1 MPEFDHTRVG
11 DADRTDALDRLGS
24 QFADGYLDI
33 REFEER
39 TARAAVAKT
48 RGELSALFDDLPD
61 EPHSPNAPE
70 APALPAVTAD
80 SELAEKLTAKRK
92 MDTAQVITGVLGA
105 AAFFTLQFGFDL
117 DNAWMVWP
125 VMGLVMVMWYTVF
138 DISDE
143 EEDVLEEIQE
153 KERKERAER
162 LKIAYERR
170 KELGK

>member
-1 MPEFDHTRVG
+1 M
-11 DADRTDALDRLGS
+11 
-24 QFADGYLDI
+24 
-33 REFEER
+33 
-39 TARAAVAKT
+39 
-48 RGELSALFDDLPD
+48 
-61 EPHSPNAPE
+61 
-70 APALPAVTAD
+70 PAVPAD

-143 EEDVLEEIQE
+143 EEDVFEEIQE

>member
-1 MPEFDHTRVG
+1 MPEFDRTRVG

-24 QFADGYLDI
+24 QFADGYLDMH
-33 REFEER
+33 EFEAR

-48 RGELSALFDDLPD
+48 RGELSALFADLPD
-61 EPHSPNAPE
+61 ETRSPYAPE

>member
-1 MPEFDHTRVG
+1 MPEFDRTRVG

-24 QFADGYLDI
+24 QFADGYLDMH
-33 REFEER
+33 EFEER

-48 RGELSALFDDLPD
+48 RGELSALFADLPD
-61 EPHSPNAPE
+61 ETRSPYAPE

-105 AAFFTLQFGFDL
+105 AAFFTLQFGLDL

-143 EEDVLEEIQE
+143 EEDVLQEIQE

-170 KELGK
+170 KELGE

>member
-1 MPEFDHTRVG
+1 MPEFDRTRVG

-24 QFADGYLDI
+24 QFADGYLDMH
-33 REFEER
+33 EFEER

-48 RGELSALFDDLPD
+48 RGELSALFADLPD
-61 EPHSPNAPE
+61 ETRSPYAPE

-92 MDTAQVITGVLGA
+92 MDTAQVITGFLGA

-143 EEDVLEEIQE
+143 EKDVLEEIQE

-170 KELGK
+170 KELGE

>member
-1 MPEFDHTRVG
+1 MPEFDRTRVG

-24 QFADGYLDI
+24 QFADGYLDMH
-33 REFEER
+33 EFEEH

-48 RGELSALFDDLPD
+48 RGELSALFADLPD
-61 EPHSPNAPE
+61 ETRSPYAPE
-70 APALPAVTAD
+70 APALPAVPAD

>member
-1 MPEFDHTRVG
+1 MPEFDRTRVG

-24 QFADGYLDI
+24 QFADGYLDMH
-33 REFEER
+33 EFEER

-48 RGELSALFDDLPD
+48 RGELSALFADLPD
-61 EPHSPNAPE
+61 ETRSPDAPE
-70 APALPAVTAD
+70 APALPAVPAD

>member
-1 MPEFDHTRVG
+1 MSEFDRTRVG

-24 QFADGYLDI
+24 QFADGYLDMH
-33 REFEER
+33 EFEER

-48 RGELSALFDDLPD
+48 RGELSALFADLPD

-80 SELAEKLTAKRK
+80 SELAEKLTVKRK
-92 MDTAQVITGVLGA
+92 MDTAKVITGVLGA

>member
-1 MPEFDHTRVG
+1 MPEFDRTRVG

-24 QFADGYLDI
+24 QFADGYLDMH
-33 REFEER
+33 EFEER

-61 EPHSPNAPE
+61 ETRSPNAPE
-70 APALPAVTAD
+70 APALPAD

-125 VMGLVMVMWYTVF
+125 VMGLVMVMRYTVF
-138 DISDE
+138 NISDE

>member
-1 MPEFDHTRVG
+1 MPEFDRTRVG

-61 EPHSPNAPE
+61 EPHSSNAPE
-70 APALPAVTAD
+70 TPALPAVTAD

>member
-1 MPEFDHTRVG
+1 MPEFDRTRVG

-24 QFADGYLDI
+24 QFADGYLDMH
-33 REFEER
+33 EFEER

-48 RGELSALFDDLPD
+48 RGELSALFADLPD
-61 EPHSPNAPE
+61 ETRSPYAPE
-70 APALPAVTAD
+70 APALPAVPAD

-162 LKIAYERR
+162 LKIAYAQAQPS
-170 KELGK
+170 GT

>member
-1 MPEFDHTRVG
+1 MTAP
-11 DADRTDALDRLGS
+11 GS
-24 QFADGYLDI
+24 ATPTEPTPWTVSVPSLP
-33 REFEER
+33 
-39 TARAAVAKT
+39 TATWTCASSRSAPP
-48 RGELSALFDDLPD
+48 GELSALFDDLPD
-61 EPHSPNAPE
+61 ETRSPNAPE
-70 APALPAVTAD
+70 APALPAVPAVPAD

>member
-1 MPEFDHTRVG
+1 MPEFDRTRVG

-48 RGELSALFDDLPD
+48 RGELSALFADLPD
-61 EPHSPNAPE
+61 ETRSPYAPE
-70 APALPAVTAD
+70 APALPAVPAD

-170 KELGK
+170 RELGK

>member
-1 MPEFDHTRVG
+1 MPEFDRTRVG

-24 QFADGYLDI
+24 QFADGYLDMH
-33 REFEER
+33 EFEER

-48 RGELSALFDDLPD
+48 RGELSALFADLPD
-61 EPHSPNAPE
+61 ETRSPYAPE

-117 DNAWMVWP
+117 DSAWMVWP

-143 EEDVLEEIQE
+143 EEDVLQEIQE

-170 KELGK
+170 KELGE

>member
-1 MPEFDHTRVG
+1 MPEFDRTRVG

-33 REFEER
+33 REFEKR

-61 EPHSPNAPE
+61 ETRSPYAPE

>member
-1 MPEFDHTRVG
+1 MSEFDRTRVG

-24 QFADGYLDI
+24 QFADGYLDMH
-33 REFEER
+33 EFEER

-48 RGELSALFDDLPD
+48 RGELSALFADLPD
-61 EPHSPNAPE
+61 ETRSPYARE

>member
-1 MPEFDHTRVG
+1 MPEFDRTRVG

-48 RGELSALFDDLPD
+48 RGELSALFADLPD
-61 EPHSPNAPE
+61 ETRSPNAPE

>member
-1 MPEFDHTRVG
+1 MPEFDRTRVG

-24 QFADGYLDI
+24 QFADGYLDMH
-33 REFEER
+33 EFEAR

-48 RGELSALFDDLPD
+48 RGELSALFADLPD
-61 EPHSPNAPE
+61 ETRSPYAPE
-70 APALPAVTAD
+70 APALPAVPAD

-170 KELGK
+170 KGLGK

>member
-1 MPEFDHTRVG
+1 MPEFDRTRVG

-24 QFADGYLDI
+24 QFADGYLDMH
-33 REFEER
+33 EFEER

-48 RGELSALFDDLPD
+48 RGELSALFADLPD
-61 EPHSPNAPE
+61 ETRSPYAPE

-92 MDTAQVITGVLGA
+92 MDTAQIITGVLGA

>member
-1 MPEFDHTRVG
+1 MSEFDRTRVG

-24 QFADGYLDI
+24 QFADGYLDMH
-33 REFEER
+33 EFEER

-48 RGELSALFDDLPD
+48 RGELSALFADLPD
-61 EPHSPNAPE
+61 ETRSPYAPE

>member
-1 MPEFDHTRVG
+1 M
-11 DADRTDALDRLGS
+11 
-24 QFADGYLDI
+24 
-33 REFEER
+33 
-39 TARAAVAKT
+39 
-48 RGELSALFDDLPD
+48 
-61 EPHSPNAPE
+61 
-70 APALPAVTAD
+70 TAD

>member
-1 MPEFDHTRVG
+1 MSEFDRTRVG

-24 QFADGYLDI
+24 QFADGYLDMH
-33 REFEER
+33 EFEER

-48 RGELSALFDDLPD
+48 RGELSALFADLPD
-61 EPHSPNAPE
+61 ETRSPYAPE

-170 KELGK
+170 KELGE

>member
-1 MPEFDHTRVG
+1 MPEFDRTRVG

-24 QFADGYLDI
+24 QFADGYLDMH
-33 REFEER
+33 EFEER

-48 RGELSALFDDLPD
+48 RGELSALFADLPD
-61 EPHSPNAPE
+61 ETRSPYAPE
-70 APALPAVTAD
+70 APALPAVPAD

>member
-1 MPEFDHTRVG
+1 MPEFDRTRVG

-24 QFADGYLDI
+24 QFADGYLDMH
-33 REFEER
+33 EFEER

-48 RGELSALFDDLPD
+48 RGELSALFADLPD
-61 EPHSPNAPE
+61 ETRSPYAPE

-92 MDTAQVITGVLGA
+92 MDTAQIITGVLGA

-125 VMGLVMVMWYTVF
+125 VMGLVMVMWYAVF